1 MTRAVAALCP
11 PRSEPERRCNRVSGK
26 PLPKKPEKAAFPKDF
41 RMLCDMSG
49 NLMILAHSA
58 SMDRWIRDQRSVS
71 RQVSVTSSGRMCL
84 YLLFRHTSQTPELI
98 WPEDG

>member
-1 MTRAVAALCP
+1 MNDFSRSTSPAAWEGSKHGPFPRAENLRKHAQTPVRLK
-11 PRSEPERRCNRVSGK
+11 G
-26 PLPKKPEKAAFPKDF
+26 F